1 MEVLPEMTRRR
12 ILIMLVVAIMM
23 CGVLMPVMPVS
34 SAKKPMRVV
43 LIGNQ
48 KFGDQGPMDDMN
60 SSLQRA
66 AKDFGV
72 QVKTFEALQPAE
84 YEEVVRAFARQGYD
98 LIMVTFAPLIEAVS
112 RVAPEFPNTKF
123 AVIFAL
129 EDMNIPNVRV
139 VSFSCWEA
147 YFTAGVAAGLFTETG
162 KLAHIAGA
170 DEPTLNANFNAFVD
184 GAKSVRKD
192 ISVDRVVAGTFEDPA
207 KGKEIALSLYERGI
221 DIIATD
227 AAKTSLG
234 VIEAGEQ
241 EGKFVI
247 GDAIDHSDLA
257 PATIIMDTL
266 VGFGNSVYTQVEDLV
281 KGKFTGGLS
290 FANLSNGGVGVV
302 LNKNFTKAASPVYA
316 KKMPQVEKE
325 VEKTIAD
332 IISGKV
338 IIERKPTID

>member
-1 MEVLPEMTRRR
+1 MTRRR
-12 ILIMLVVAIMM
+12 ILIMLVVAVMM
-23 CGVLMPVMPVS
+23 CGVMTPVMPVS
-34 SAKKPMRVV
+34 SAKKPMRAV

-60 SSLQRA
+60 LGLQRA

-72 QVKTFEALQPAE
+72 QVKSFEALQPAE

-98 LIMVTFAPLIEAVS
+98 LIMVTFFPLIEAVS

-123 AVIFAL
+123 AVIFGL
-129 EDMNIPNVRV
+129 EDVGIPNVRV
-139 VSFSCWEA
+139 VAFSCWEA
-147 YFTAGVAAGLFTETG
+147 YFTAGVSAGLLTETG

-170 DEPTLNANFNAFVD
+170 DDPVLNANFNAFVD
-184 GAKSVRKD
+184 GAKSVRKN

-207 KGKEIALSLYERGI
+207 KGKEIALSLYERGV

-234 VIEAGEQ
+234 IIEAGKEV
-241 EGKFVI
+241 GKLVI
-247 GDAIDHSDLA
+247 GDSVDHSELA

-281 KGKFTGGLS
+281 EGKFTGGLS
-290 FANLSNGGVGVV
+290 FANLSNDGVGVV
-302 LNKNFTKAASPVYA
+302 LNKSFAKAGSAVYA
-316 KKMPQVEKE
+316 KKMPQVEKQ
-325 VEKTIAD
+325 VEKTMAD
-332 IISGKV
+332 IISGKAT
-338 IIERKPTID
+338 IERKPTVD